1 MKNLLENWRKFV
13 VKESFNIPEFLRGSV
28 VRDVV
33 YHGSNELIEPGGSL
47 KPSDK
52 GEFGIYLSP
61 SRRYAKMYGYYLHKA
76 LVNIKNPKVV
86 EYKGEISPKD
96 LTEEDIDKLKKE
108 GYDGIVVTSGN
119 IEDASEIVAFDSEQV
134 YVLEVK

>member
-1 MKNLLENWRKFV
+1 MKSLLENWRKFV

-33 YHGSNELIEPGGSL
+33 YHGSDHREETLDPTMG
-47 KPSDK
+47 

-76 LVNIKNPKVV
+76 LVNIKSPKVV

-96 LTEEDIDKLKKE
+96 LTEEDIDKLPKLTTK
-108 GYDGIVVTSGN
+108 D
-119 IEDASEIVAFDSEQV
+119 EINSLLKNEWISFAE
-134 YVLEVK
+134 YI